1 MVKNKKNKILT
12 FRVTEEEKQK
22 IDEFC
27 KKNGYVLSQYII
39 QNLFKSMKLN
49 KPIKQKIVYVNSDK
63 LEFNKE
69 FILELTRI
77 GTNINQIAFRL
88 NSAKSLTS
96 ELFNQVLAEIKKA
109 NNSLELLV
117 NK

>member
-1 MVKNKKNKILT
+1 MVKNKVLT
-12 FRVTEEEKQK
+12 FRVSEQEKQE
-22 IDEFC
+22 IDKFC
-27 KKNGYVLSQYII
+27 LKNGYVLSQYIV
-39 QNLFKSMKLN
+39 QNLFKSMQLN
-49 KPIKQKIVYVNSDK
+49 KTIKQKIVYVNSDK

-69 FILELTRI
+69 FVLELTKI
-77 GTNINQIAFRL
+77 GTNINQIAYKL
-88 NSAKSLTS
+88 NSAKNLTS